1 MAFHR
6 ITARV
11 GVESGE
17 WGGGG
22 LGVGKWIH
30 LLFASVLIVA
40 THCIINFHTA
50 AISHPFVYFYLFIL
64 LSSLLGSSIMSTVF
78 FGLFLIKNFNLN
90 LNDHNH
96 DHDHNHNHHIHLLF
110 TPAGVQFTVLPGG
123 DQRTNLN
130 YSILPAFVWGT
141 NVNYSIFPLFHFC
154 PLLDWS
160 GCTLFILLQR

>member
-1 MAFHR
+1 M
-6 ITARV
+6 
-11 GVESGE
+11 ESGE
-17 WGGGG
+17 WGVGGW
-22 LGVGKWIH
+22 GVGSGEMDMMH
-30 LLFASVLIVA
+30 TFYLQVSVLIVA

-141 NVNYSIFPLFHFC
+141 NVNYSIFHFSTFG
-154 PLLDWS
+154 LE
-160 GCTLFILLQR
+160 